1 MEVTAKYELIGLMA
15 YPIRHSL
22 SPTMQNCAL
31 EKMGLPICYMAFEV
45 DNASFPD
52 AIKGLR
58 ALKMRGTGVSMPNK
72 QLAIEYV
79 DELDPAAE
87 LAGAINTIV
96 NKDGRLIGYN
106 TDGTGHL
113 HGIKETG
120 FDPKGKTMVLVG
132 AGGAATAIGARAAVE
147 GFKEVKLF
155 NRKDEFWEGAHA
167 FAKRV
172 NEKTDCVVTVHDL
185 DDTAAFRAA
194 IDSADVLTNATKVG
208 MKPLHELSVVGDA
221 SWLRPGLVVSE
232 CVYNPH
238 ITKLLTQMLRASAA
252 HQPGILSEIG
262 LGTFVDPRN
271 QGGKLNDITKE
282 DLISLVNLEGKEYL
296 YYKTV
301 APNVAFIRATTCDSE
316 GYATFEDE
324 VMYLDALVIAEAV
337 HNNGG
342 IVMMQVQKMVKK
354 ATLHPKAVRIPGYL
368 VDIVVVD
375 PAQTQLYGGAP
386 VNRFISGDFT
396 LDDSERVKIPLN
408 QRKVVARRA
417 LYEMKKGAIGN
428 VGVGIA
434 DGIGLVAREEGCD
447 EDFVLTVET
456 GPIGGITTQGV
467 AFGANVNT
475 RAILDMTAQ
484 FDFYHGGGLDVCYLS
499 FAEVDQHGNVNVHK
513 FNGKIMG
520 TGGFIDIS
528 ATSRKIVFC
537 GTLTAGGL
545 KTEVGEGSLR
555 ITQEGRVT
563 KFVESL
569 PEITFSGKVALERG
583 LDVRYI
589 TERAVFT
596 LKEDGLHL
604 IEVAPGVDIER
615 DVCSKMAFRP
625 IIDENLKT
633 MDPCL
638 FTDAVMGFKLP
649 DGE

>member
-1 MEVTAKYELIGLMA
+1 MTFARPKRINGRVPVLTAEEAVKYI
-15 YPIRHSL
+15 
-22 SPTMQNCAL
+22 
-31 EKMGLPICYMAFEV
+31 
-45 DNASFPD
+45 PD
-52 AIKGLR
+52 ESTLC
-58 ALKMRGTGVSMPNK
+58 
-72 QLAIEYV
+72 
-79 DELDPAAE
+79 
-87 LAGAINTIV
+87 
-96 NKDGRLIGYN
+96 
-106 TDGTGHL
+106 
-113 HGIKETG
+113 
-120 FDPKGKTMVLVG
+120 VLG
-132 AGGAATAIGARAAVE
+132 AGGGILE
-147 GFKEVKLF
+147 
-155 NRKDEFWEGAHA
+155 
-167 FAKRV
+167 
-172 NEKTDCVVTVHDL
+172 
-185 DDTAAFRAA
+185 
-194 IDSADVLTNATKVG
+194 ATKLIEALAERYKTTQTPKNIG
-208 MKPLHELSVVGDA
+208 IISPTGLGDRA
-221 SWLRPGLVVSE
+221 ERGISPIAQEGLVKWALCGHWGQSPRISE
-232 CVYNPH
+232 LAEQNKIFAYNYPQGV
-238 ITKLLTQMLRASAA
+238 LTQMLRASAA

-649 DGE
+649 DGK

>member
-1 MEVTAKYELIGLMA
+1 
-15 YPIRHSL
+15 
-22 SPTMQNCAL
+22 
-31 EKMGLPICYMAFEV
+31 
-45 DNASFPD
+45 
-52 AIKGLR
+52 
-58 ALKMRGTGVSMPNK
+58 
-72 QLAIEYV
+72 
-79 DELDPAAE
+79 
-87 LAGAINTIV
+87 
-96 NKDGRLIGYN
+96 
-106 TDGTGHL
+106 
-113 HGIKETG
+113 
-120 FDPKGKTMVLVG
+120 
-132 AGGAATAIGARAAVE
+132 
-147 GFKEVKLF
+147 
-155 NRKDEFWEGAHA
+155 
-167 FAKRV
+167 
-172 NEKTDCVVTVHDL
+172 
-185 DDTAAFRAA
+185 
-194 IDSADVLTNATKVG
+194 
-208 MKPLHELSVVGDA
+208 
-221 SWLRPGLVVSE
+221 
-232 CVYNPH
+232 
-238 ITKLLTQMLRASAA
+238 MLRASAA
-252 HQPGILSEIG
+252 HQPGIISEIG

-271 QGGKLNDITKE
+271 QGGKLNDVTKE
-282 DLISLVNLEGKEYL
+282 DLIKLVNIDKEYL
-296 YYKTV
+296 YYKSV
-301 APNVAFIRATTCDSE
+301 PPNVAFIRATTCDSE

-354 ATLHPKAVRIPGYL
+354 ATLHPKNVRIPGYL
-368 VDIVVVD
+368 VDIVVD
-375 PAQTQLYGGAP
+375 PQQTQLYGGAP

-417 LYEMKKGAIGN
+417 LYEMKKQAIGN

-499 FAEVDQHGNVNVHK
+499 FAEVDKEGNVNVHK

-528 ATSRKIVFC
+528 ATSKKIVFC

-545 KTEVGEGSLR
+545 RTEVGDGKLT

-563 KFVESL
+563 KFVDHL

-583 LDVRYI
+583 LDVRYV

-604 IEVAPGVDIER
+604 VEVAPGVDIER
-615 DVCSKMAFRP
+615 DIVAKMGFKP
-625 IIDENLKT
+625 VIDKDLKQ
-633 MDPCL
+633 MDACI

-649 DGE
+649 DAE

>member
-1 MEVTAKYELIGLMA
+1 MTFARPKRINGRVPVLTAEEAVKYI
-15 YPIRHSL
+15 
-22 SPTMQNCAL
+22 
-31 EKMGLPICYMAFEV
+31 
-45 DNASFPD
+45 PD
-52 AIKGLR
+52 ESTLC
-58 ALKMRGTGVSMPNK
+58 
-72 QLAIEYV
+72 
-79 DELDPAAE
+79 
-87 LAGAINTIV
+87 
-96 NKDGRLIGYN
+96 
-106 TDGTGHL
+106 
-113 HGIKETG
+113 
-120 FDPKGKTMVLVG
+120 VLG
-132 AGGAATAIGARAAVE
+132 AGGGILE
-147 GFKEVKLF
+147 
-155 NRKDEFWEGAHA
+155 
-167 FAKRV
+167 
-172 NEKTDCVVTVHDL
+172 
-185 DDTAAFRAA
+185 
-194 IDSADVLTNATKVG
+194 ATKLIEALAERYKTTQTPKNIG
-208 MKPLHELSVVGDA
+208 IISPTGLGDRA
-221 SWLRPGLVVSE
+221 ERGISPIAQEGLVKWALCGHWGQSPRISE
-232 CVYNPH
+232 LAEQNKIFAYNYPQGV
-238 ITKLLTQMLRASAA
+238 LTQMLRASAA

-301 APNVAFIRATTCDSE
+301 APNVAFIRATTC
-316 GYATFEDE
+316 
-324 VMYLDALVIAEAV
+324 
-337 HNNGG
+337 
-342 IVMMQVQKMVKK
+342 
-354 ATLHPKAVRIPGYL
+354 
-368 VDIVVVD
+368 
-375 PAQTQLYGGAP
+375 
-386 VNRFISGDFT
+386 
-396 LDDSERVKIPLN
+396 DSERVKIPLN